1 MKNAIIIR
9 KEEISKLTCTPE
21 ILSEKKR
28 RQVTL
33 NLSSAIDNMN
43 KLNKAAIFFSTTR
56 GLFQVTAKVL
66 MKGDKFVVLK
76 GDIMIPIN
84 CIIKVG
90 I

>member
-9 KEEISKLTCTPE
+9 KEEVRKLIFTPE

-28 RQVTL
+28 RQVNL
-33 NLSSAIDNMN
+33 NLSSAIDNFS

-76 GDIMIPIN
+76 GNIMIPVN

-90 I
+90 V